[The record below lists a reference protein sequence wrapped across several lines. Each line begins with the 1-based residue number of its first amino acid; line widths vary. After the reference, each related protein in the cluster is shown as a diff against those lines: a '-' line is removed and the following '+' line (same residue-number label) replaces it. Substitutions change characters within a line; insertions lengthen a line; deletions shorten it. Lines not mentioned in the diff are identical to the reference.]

1 VKRNLLFGFGAG
13 LLLGVVIV
21 SGLWIATESQQVK
34 EEKLMWC
41 VNTASWSVNHLD
53 MIHEGRV
60 NELRALLETTLVVAA
75 EDADKLSEAGVRA
88 PRMILALHPL
98 AARIEQYAED
108 SGISTKPAVLMRQVA
123 DRLEE
128 DSS

>member
-1 VKRNLLFGFGAG
+1 MIRKHLVGFVAG
-13 LLLGVVIV
+13 LVIGVVIV
-21 SGLWIATESQQVK
+21 SGLWIATENRQVK
-34 EEKLMWC
+34 EEQLMWN
-41 VNTASWSVNHLD
+41 VNTASWTVNHLD

-60 NELRALLETTLVVAA
+60 DELRAFLETTLVAVA

-88 PRMILALHPL
+88 PRMILPLHPL
-98 AARIEQYAED
+98 AARIEQYAEN
-108 SGISTKPAVLMRQVA
+108 SGISTEPAVLMWQVA